1 MIKLIDLLEE
11 TLLLEY
17 NKSQLDYII
26 NKLNIK
32 DIDEFNSLMN
42 VLDTQGV
49 KYTELKDKILKGEI
63 KSIDDLQKLK
73 KVSKTDVKKQTKTDV
88 IKILDNKDFLIVQP
102 KTYEANCL
110 YGAGTKWCTT
120 EKGEEGQS
128 RFEEYTDYNPL
139 TFIIDKSKSQSD
151 PLYKV
156 AVSYENYTESGTGK
170 KFYEL
175 N

>member
-63 KSIDDLQKLK
+63 KSIDDLV
-73 KVSKTDVKKQTKTDV
+73 VS
-88 IKILDNKDFLIVQP
+88 
-102 KTYEANCL
+102 
-110 YGAGTKWCTT
+110 
-120 EKGEEGQS
+120 
-128 RFEEYTDYNPL
+128 
-139 TFIIDKSKSQSD
+139 
-151 PLYKV
+151 
-156 AVSYENYTESGTGK
+156 
-170 KFYEL
+170 
-175 N
+175 